1 MQITWLYNASF
12 SNELDKSVVTIMPLL
27 FSFIFFIKYPSPSPK
42 EKHSPPPKK
51 KQRQKA
57 KKKPKQTKTHKTI
70 MCNAL

>member
-1 MQITWLYNASF
+1 MQNTWLYNASF

-42 EKHSPPPKK
+42 ETPPKK

>member
-42 EKHSPPPKK
+42 EKHPPPKK
-51 KQRQKA
+51 HKDKKL

>member
-42 EKHSPPPKK
+42 EKHPPQKK
-51 KQRQKA
+51 NKDKKL
-57 KKKPKQTKTHKTI
+57 KKKPNKQKPIKP
-70 MCNAL
+70 